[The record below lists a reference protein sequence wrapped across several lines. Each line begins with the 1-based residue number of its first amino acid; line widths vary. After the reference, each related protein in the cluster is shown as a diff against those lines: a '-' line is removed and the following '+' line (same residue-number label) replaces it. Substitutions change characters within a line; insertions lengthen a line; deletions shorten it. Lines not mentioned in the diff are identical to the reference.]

1 MACHGVA
8 RQGEDGRP
16 TLSIWS
22 IRSIRSISK
31 RHAAGRGYKQL
42 CYRAP
47 FYTDKQTA
55 LTARECNIELPG
67 IEADSSLEKFADDF
81 CRVLDNGKHTAICFP
96 DDLECIRLIK
106 LLQSRGMQ
114 IPGDAGAVSWD
125 GLTVSCYF
133 SPMLETPAVPHDK
146 MCRAAEKFLCG
157 SSCGFIE
164 FSPEIRSGETLPVHR
179 DRRGG
184 VSNSIQVAFMA
195 N

>member
-1 MACHGVA
+1 MDPMDPMD
-8 RQGEDGRP
+8 QMDGF
-16 TLSIWS
+16 TFYGNAEKSILS
-22 IRSIRSISK
+22 IRSIHK

-55 LTARECNIELPG
+55 LTARECNIELLG
-67 IEADSSLEKFADDF
+67 IEADCSLEKFADDF

-133 SPMLETPAVPHDK
+133 SPMPETLAVPHDE

-164 FSPEIRSGETLPVHR
+164 FSPEIRSGETLP
-179 DRRGG
+179 
-184 VSNSIQVAFMA
+184 SIGIPAEK
-195 N
+195 